1 MKKIS
6 ISIKKILHYVF
17 ALFVLLVFT
26 ISTTKVYCSPAK
38 TTTASPIEGRWD
50 ITVDIDGKKSPS
62 WLEVRHSGLHTLVGY
77 FVGIG
82 GSARPISK
90 VNFVDGKIS
99 FSIPP
104 QWEPEANDLIV
115 EGTLEGENLTG
126 TMTFSNGKIHNWT
139 GVRAPALRR
148 NSAPVWGKPIIL
160 FDGKNLAEWHTE
172 GNNQWVAEG
181 GLLRSP
187 RPGSNL
193 ITNKTFNDFKL
204 HIEFRYPAESNSG
217 VYLRGRYEVQ
227 VADSKGQEPLKD
239 LMGAIYGFI
248 APSEMVAKSPGEW
261 QSYDITL
268 VGRMV
273 TVIANRKQIICNQEI
288 PGITGGALDSNEGEP
303 GPIYLQG
310 DHGTIDYRNIIVTPA
325 K

>member
-1 MKKIS
+1 MKNIADQ
-6 ISIKKILHYVF
+6 IKKLKTLI
-17 ALFVLLVFT
+17 AITLFTLSCSFT
-26 ISTTKVYCSPAK
+26 LQAEP
-38 TTTASPIEGRWD
+38 SPIEGNWD
-50 ITVDIDGKKSPS
+50 ITIDMNGKKSPS
-62 WLEVRHSGLHTLVGY
+62 WLEVRHSGLVTLVGQ
-77 FVGIG
+77 FVGTG

-90 VNFVDGKIS
+90 VNFTDGKLS

-104 QWEPEANDLIV
+104 QWEKEDNDLSV
-115 EGTLEGENLTG
+115 EGTLDGDKLSG
-126 TMTFSNGKIHNWT
+126 KMTFPNGKIYDWT

-148 NSAPVWGKPIIL
+148 DKDPSWGKPIVL
-160 FDGKNLAEWHTE
+160 FDGKNTAEWHTE
-172 GNNQWVAEG
+172 GANQWVAED

-227 VADSKGQEPLKD
+227 VADSKGEEPLKG
-239 LMGAIYGFI
+239 LLGAIYGFI

-261 QSYDITL
+261 QTYDVTL
-268 VGRMV
+268 IGRMV
-273 TVIANRKQIICNQEI
+273 TLVANGKQIICNQEI

-310 DHGTIDYRNIIVTPA
+310 DHGTIDYRNIVITPA

>member
-1 MKKIS
+1 MKNLNRQLF
-6 ISIKKILHYVF
+6 IL
-17 ALFVLLVFT
+17 ALLVLVVT
-26 ISTTKVYCSPAK
+26 VAAKAQVNVSKNNPA
-38 TTTASPIEGRWD
+38 SLIEGRWD

-62 WLEVRHSGLHTLVGY
+62 WLEVRHSGLHTLTGQ
-77 FVGIG
+77 FVGTG
-82 GSARPISK
+82 GSARPVSK
-90 VNFVDGKIS
+90 VNFTDGKLS

-104 QWEPEANDLIV
+104 QWEPEDNDLVV
-115 EGTLEGENLTG
+115 EGTLDGDNLTG
-126 TMTFSNGKIHNWT
+126 KMTFSNGKVHDWT

-148 NSAPVWGKPIIL
+148 TSAPVWGKPIAL
-160 FDGKNLAEWHTE
+160 FDGKNIAEWHTE
-172 GNNQWVAEG
+172 GDNQWVAEG

-227 VADSKGQEPLKD
+227 VADNKGQEPLKD

-273 TVIANRKQIICNQEI
+273 TVVANGKQIICNQEI
-288 PGITGGALDSNEGEP
+288 PGITGGALNSNEGEP

-310 DHGTIDYRNIIVTPA
+310 DHGTIDYRNIIITPA